1 MFKNYITIALR
12 NFRRNKLFSLI
23 NVLGLAIGISASL
36 VIYLI
41 VQYEFSFDKFWKDK
55 ERIYRVTSN
64 MHFPDQDFKNS
75 GVPGPLPIA
84 VRNEVPGIGSSTVFW
99 ALGNFGN
106 KVTIQSGIEKKV
118 FKQQKNMVYADNH
131 YFNVFPYK
139 WIAGSPS
146 TALKQPGQVVLTS
159 SRAKSYFPSG
169 DLSNAIGK
177 TIIYDDSVK
186 AVVSGIVENIQE
198 ITDFTF
204 QEFVSLST
212 FEQFLKNSRGYG
224 EWGSISSSSQFFI
237 KLKPGIKPHGIRTA
251 INAVRTK
258 HSEKNDYLKTDHALQ
273 PLNDIHFNHDF
284 DNFDQ
289 RQAHTPTLYG
299 LLAVAGFLLLLGC
312 INFINLTTAQA
323 SQRSKEIGVRKTM
336 GSSRSHLIFQFL
348 SETIVLT
355 LTATAISILMTP
367 WILKI
372 FSDYIP
378 DGLDFQLLKPHIIIF
393 ISLLVLIVGIL
404 SGIYPALVL
413 SRFKP
418 VLVLKNVAYANT
430 SRSRTAW
437 IRKTLTVSQFVIAQF
452 FIIATMIVGKQIRF
466 TLNQEL
472 GFRKEAIINFS
483 APFTKGVESNNSRQ
497 VLYAKL
503 KSIPEIEDL
512 SLAGSPPASSS
523 LSMQTM
529 KFRKDGKDLET
540 TVEIKHA
547 DTSYLSLY
555 NMKLL
560 AGRNLQQSDTVREYL
575 VNEAY
580 LKFLGYKNP
589 AEILGKYMEHGPSPI
604 PVVGVIADV
613 NSKSL
618 HQAIQP
624 LAYTSSATRHF
635 TFHVALRPEQANT
648 DAWRKAITKIE
659 KAWKEVYPEE
669 EFNYS
674 FFDES
679 IAKFYKKEQD
689 IARLL
694 NWCTGLSIFIS
705 CLGLLG
711 LVIYTTSQRTKEIG
725 VRKVLGASVSQI
737 VALISKD
744 FMQLVILAFII
755 AAPLSWWAMLNW
767 LQNFAYRTGISWWI
781 FVAAGI
787 SMLLLALVVLS
798 LQTIRSAMVNPVKSL
813 RTE

>member
-84 VRNEVPGIGSSTVFW
+84 VRNEVPGIESSTVFW

-139 WIAGSPS
+139 WISGSPS
-146 TALKQPGQVVLTS
+146 TALSQPGQVVLTM
-159 SRAKSYFPSG
+159 SRAKTYFPSG

-177 TIIYDDSVK
+177 TITYDDSVK
-186 AVVSGIVENIQE
+186 AVVSGIVADIEE

-204 QEFVSLST
+204 KEFVSLST

-237 KLKPGIKPHGIRTA
+237 KLKPGIKPHGITTA

-258 HSEKNDYLKTDHALQ
+258 HSEKNDYLKTDHYLQ
-273 PLNDIHFNHDF
+273 PIADIHFNHDF
-284 DNFDQ
+284 DNFEQ
-289 RQAHTPTLYG
+289 HQAHMPTLYG

-323 SQRSKEIGVRKTM
+323 NQRSKEIGVRKTM
-336 GSSRSHLIFQFL
+336 GSSKRHLVFQFL

-355 LTATAISILMTP
+355 IAATALSILMAP

-378 DGLDFQLLKPHIIIF
+378 EGLQFQLLQPHIIIF
-393 ISLLVLIVGIL
+393 IAILIIVVGIL
-404 SGIYPALVL
+404 SGLYPAFVL

-430 SRSRTAW
+430 SKSRTAW

-466 TLNQEL
+466 TLNQEM
-472 GFRKEAIINFS
+472 GFRKDAIINFS
-483 APFTKGVESNNSRQ
+483 APFTREEETKNTRF
-497 VLYAKL
+497 VLQSKL
-503 KSIPEIEDL
+503 KSIPEIQGI

-529 KFRKDGKDLET
+529 KFKKDGKELET
-540 TVEIKHA
+540 TVEVKHA
-547 DTSYLSLY
+547 DTNYLSLY
-555 NMKLL
+555 NMKLV
-560 AGRNLQQSDTVREYL
+560 AGRNLQQSDTVKEYL

-580 LKFLGYKNP
+580 LRFLGYKNP
-589 AEILGKYMEHGPSPI
+589 EDILGKYMEHGPSPI

-618 HQAIQP
+618 HN
-624 LAYTSSATRHF
+624 
-635 TFHVALRPEQANT
+635 RPF
-648 DAWRKAITKIE
+648 
-659 KAWKEVYPEE
+659 P
-669 EFNYS
+669 
-674 FFDES
+674 
-679 IAKFYKKEQD
+679 
-689 IARLL
+689 
-694 NWCTGLSIFIS
+694 
-705 CLGLLG
+705 
-711 LVIYTTSQRTKEIG
+711 
-725 VRKVLGASVSQI
+725 
-737 VALISKD
+737 
-744 FMQLVILAFII
+744 
-755 AAPLSWWAMLNW
+755 
-767 LQNFAYRTGISWWI
+767 
-781 FVAAGI
+781 
-787 SMLLLALVVLS
+787 
-798 LQTIRSAMVNPVKSL
+798 
-813 RTE
+813 